1 MKVIS
6 NTSPLISL
14 SRIKRLDIL
23 QKLFGKIS
31 ITPEVLAEV
40 LPSQQNEEYQHIIE
54 ALQDFIQVENA
65 TKTYPFKRAIQAGEK
80 SVLNLAWETEAEVL
94 IIDDR
99 KARNEA
105 KEMGLKAFLA
115 YTSDILKQAE
125 AENIIDSYQTIREEL
140 QKVNIFMPDF
150 E

>member
-1 MKVIS
+1 MKIIS

-40 LPSQQNEEYQHIIE
+40 LPSDQNEEYQHIGE

-65 TKTYPFKRAIQAGEK
+65 TKNYPFKRAIQTGEK
-80 SVLNLAWETEAEVL
+80 NVLNLAWE
-94 IIDDR
+94 I
-99 KARNEA
+99 
-105 KEMGLKAFLA
+105 
-115 YTSDILKQAE
+115 
-125 AENIIDSYQTIREEL
+125 
-140 QKVNIFMPDF
+140 
-150 E
+150 